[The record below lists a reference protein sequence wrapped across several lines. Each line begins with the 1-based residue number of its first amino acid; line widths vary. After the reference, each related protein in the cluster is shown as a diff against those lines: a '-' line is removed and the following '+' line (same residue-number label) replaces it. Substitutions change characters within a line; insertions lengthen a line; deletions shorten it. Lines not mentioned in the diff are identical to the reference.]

1 MLRSSTRSSSLIESG
16 RAQGLI
22 LSLAVVCLVAAAGCG
37 RRDPFQRQP
46 FKGVISWQGK
56 PIKYGT
62 VVLEPAEKQPAGAIA
77 SLRDGVFS
85 MSRSAGPSPGKYDV
99 WVHAFDRS
107 GDVPP
112 GTLPGQE
119 GPPPKE
125 ILPDKYRLNAATQ
138 ITIERVED
146 DKPNNLEFNLE

>member
-1 MLRSSTRSSSLIESG
+1 MLFRWMSSTNG
-16 RAQGLI
+16 QRAAIGI
-22 LSLAVVCLVAAAGCG
+22 VAACMMATVGCG
-37 RRDPFQRQP
+37 RRDPFERQP
-46 FKGVISWQGK
+46 LNGLISWQGK

-62 VVLEPAEKQPAGAIA
+62 IVLEPAEKQPAGATA
-77 SLRDGVFS
+77 SLRDGIFTIP
-85 MSRSAGPSPGKYDV
+85 RSAGPSPGKYAV

-125 ILPDKYRLNAATQ
+125 ILPEKYRLGAATEV
-138 ITIERVED
+138 TIERVTD
-146 DKPNNLEFNLE
+146 DKPNEFTFNLE